1 MANRTK
7 QRRSSGLTLT
17 LYQRLLHPE
26 LFNILASEQVSRR
39 AYDAD
44 IWLVEGGHVISFSA
58 GKNTLTEVIVNRN
71 DPVTDRGLIQTI
83 PCRGERYHEM
93 TSGENIKYMISTQEE
108 QLNQPLY
115 DATRSEV
122 RAVLSSL
129 AERGIVEYVTNRG
142 FRVFDRTPEEIN
154 DIIEMIVALEGAAAP
169 SMAANADDASIAELT
184 RMAEQFDALITEG
197 SHADLRLLNY
207 RFHSRLNALG
217 GNALMARTVQNLRE
231 CCISGPFGRYTTY
244 QGLRA
249 SASEHFAIID
259 ALKAH
264 DGERLTQ
271 LLREHSS
278 HTS

>member
-115 DATRSEV
+115 DATRAEIQAYAAKRELMIAETPGTSDYGAAV
-122 RAVLSSL
+122 AVLDI
-129 AERGIVEYVTNRG
+129 ERRSHELLVQS
-142 FRVFDRTPEEIN
+142 FHLF
-154 DIIEMIVALEGAAAP
+154 
-169 SMAANADDASIAELT
+169 DDAQLVIKT
-184 RMAEQFDALITEG
+184 
-197 SHADLRLLNY
+197 
-207 RFHSRLNALG
+207 
-217 GNALMARTVQNLRE
+217 
-231 CCISGPFGRYTTY
+231 
-244 QGLRA
+244 QGIFEVMR
-249 SASEHFAIID
+249 D
-259 ALKAH
+259 V
-264 DGERLTQ
+264 
-271 LLREHSS
+271 
-278 HTS
+278 